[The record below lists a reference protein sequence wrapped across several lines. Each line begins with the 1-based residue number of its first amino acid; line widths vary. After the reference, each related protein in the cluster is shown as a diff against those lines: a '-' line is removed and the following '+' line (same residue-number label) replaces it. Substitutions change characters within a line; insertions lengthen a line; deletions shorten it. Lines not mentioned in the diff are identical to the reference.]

1 MNLKHKLIALILLVG
16 IVPALIIGAVS
27 IQKNRAALEQQ
38 VFEEL
43 QAQRTIKANQI
54 FQHFVDAQH
63 NIESLADS
71 LSLLIEKQGL
81 EAAIIEVDLNGQS
94 LFSRYIERNGYND
107 LFLLDIEGYN
117 FYSVTQEAGY
127 QTNLVT
133 GIYHTSG
140 LGEVVQKTIADGQ
153 YHMSDFAPSAPS
165 KGDPAAFIA
174 APVKVQGDVVMI
186 LAMQVSLGGINNIMA
201 ERTGMSDSNET
212 YLVGADFLMRSD
224 SFLDPTYHSV
234 QTSFANPLLGKLDTE
249 ATRQSLLGNTGSQT
263 IIGYNG
269 TPVLSAY
276 APLPL
281 QDGVVWNIVAEIDEA
296 EAFAPIF
303 ALQTTMLILAGVGVV
318 LMTLLAFMLAAII
331 AQPMVILADVIGK
344 VEQTGDLS
352 IRYKNP
358 SSDETG
364 QAGRALNGLLERQ
377 QSAISQINT
386 VMGAIAVGD
395 FEHRVDMPLVGNFN
409 TLKDAINNSAES
421 VSVTMNSLG
430 QVMVSLASG
439 DFSARMQGDI
449 EVGFRKQVD
458 DAMSAMEI
466 ALGEIGQVMQAL
478 AQGRFNQRINVE
490 LHGDLNDLK
499 QNINHSMDALEQAVQ
514 EITQVASAMSEG
526 DLTQTM
532 SNDYEGEIN
541 YIALALNGTS
551 LSVAGLVGD
560 VKTMVQ
566 QLRRG
571 ADGIARGGQDLTSRT
586 AAQASSLEETAASM
600 EQIASSVRFN
610 VDNSAKANR
619 LMQDSTEQAQSG
631 GAVVTQA
638 VEAMRQIAQ
647 ASKKIADIIS
657 LIDGIA
663 FQTNL
668 LALNASIE
676 AARAGEHGRGF
687 AVVAGEVRS
696 LAQRAAGAALEI
708 TVLINESSA
717 RVQQG
722 SFLVSQTGESL
733 DNIRSSLDLVAMTV
747 GEIASASNEQASGV
761 EQVNHA
767 VSQLDSLNQQNS
779 ALVEE
784 SAAAAGALTE
794 QTAELNDLM
803 EFFSID
809 EQSQGQAEPTSIPN
823 AMAEH
828 QDIKRLVSDLN
839 G

>member
-1 MNLKHKLIALILLVG
+1 MNLKQKLIALILLVG

-27 IQKNRAALEQQ
+27 IQNSRAALEQQ

-43 QAQRTIKANQI
+43 QAQRTIKANRI
-54 FQHFVDAQH
+54 FQHFVEAQH
-63 NIESLADS
+63 NIETLADN

-81 EAAIIEVDLNGQS
+81 EAAIIEVDPNGQS
-94 LFSRYIERNGYND
+94 LFSRYIERNDYYD

-117 FYSVTQEAGY
+117 FYSVTQEADY

-153 YHMSDFAPSAPS
+153 YHMSDFAPYAPS
-165 KGDPAAFIA
+165 NGDPAAFIA

-186 LAMQVSLGGINNIMA
+186 LAMQVSLDGINNIMA
-201 ERTGMSDSNET
+201 ERTGMSDSSET
-212 YLVGADFLMRSD
+212 YLVGADLLMRSD

-234 QTSFANPLLGKLDTE
+234 QASFANPLLGKVDTE
-249 ATRQSLLGNTGSQT
+249 ATRQSLLGNTGSQ
-263 IIGYNG
+263 IIIDYNG
-269 TPVLSAY
+269 NLVLSAY

-281 QDGVVWNIVAEIDEA
+281 QDGVVWNIVAEIDQVQ
-296 EAFAPIF
+296 AFAPI
-303 ALQTTMLILAGVGVV
+303 AVLQTTMLILAGVGVV
-318 LMTLLAFMLAAII
+318 LITLLAFMFAAII
-331 AQPMVILADVIGK
+331 AKPMLILADVIGK

-377 QSAISQINT
+377 QSAIAQINT

-395 FEHRVDMPLVGNFN
+395 FEHRVDMPLVGNFS
-409 TLKDAINNSAES
+409 TLKDATNNSAES
-421 VSVTMNSLG
+421 VSATMNSLG

-439 DFSARMQGDI
+439 DFSARMKGDI
-449 EVGFRKQVD
+449 KGDFRKQVD
-458 DAMSAMEI
+458 DAMSAMEA

-478 AQGRFNQRINVE
+478 AQGRFNKRISVE
-490 LHGDLNDLK
+490 LHGDLHDLK
-499 QNINHSMDALEQAVQ
+499 QNINQSMDALEQAVQ

-532 SNDYEGEIN
+532 SNDYEGELN
-541 YIALALNGTS
+541 NIALALNGTS
-551 LSVAGLVGD
+551 LSVAGIVGD
-560 VKTMVQ
+560 VRTMVQ

-571 ADGIARGGQDLTSRT
+571 AEEIARGGQDLTSRT

-600 EQIASSVRFN
+600 EQMAGSVRLN
-610 VDNSAKANR
+610 ADNSAKANR
-619 LMQDSTEQAQSG
+619 LMQDSREQAQSG

-687 AVVAGEVRS
+687 AVVAGEVRT
-696 LAQRAAGAALEI
+696 LAQRAADAAQEI
-708 TVLINESSA
+708 TVLIHDSSA

-747 GEIASASNEQASGV
+747 GEIAGASNEQASGV
-761 EQVNHA
+761 EQVNDA

-794 QTAELNDLM
+794 QAAELNDLM

-809 EQSQGQAEPTSIPN
+809 DQSQGQAEPTSIPK